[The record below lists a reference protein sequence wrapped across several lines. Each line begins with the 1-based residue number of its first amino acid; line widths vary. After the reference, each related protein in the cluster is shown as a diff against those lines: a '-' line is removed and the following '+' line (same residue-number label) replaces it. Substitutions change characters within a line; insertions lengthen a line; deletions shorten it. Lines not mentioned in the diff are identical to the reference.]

1 MVLRWGR
8 TCESS
13 YSGEPAVC
21 AAGGLS
27 STKIWEY
34 EHVMFE
40 VTNTYEEGNVVRE
53 VLRRIGGFLGP
64 KYTDEMEKRQIE
76 KTTHPQDI

>member
-1 MVLRWGR
+1 MR
-8 TCESS
+8 
-13 YSGEPAVC
+13 SGWAVFDKDL
-21 AAGGLS
+21 G
-27 STKIWEY
+27 IFRY